1 MRAKGEQSFQH
12 PLILYSTNTR
22 IAHMIAKHYYNNLHY
37 AWCSP
42 FSGSPIQNAFDRVE
56 PPSSSPLRIYRS
68 LHDDV
73 TAPDLHSDKISQNR
87 SGLIRGASAK
97 RQAGVI
103 DEDGAGDR
111 RRGRASRDQFL
122 SAVALCHTLRRG
134 RCTREAGSVGTASP
148 SVSEE
153 YIIESLPRAFFD
165 IVVLP
170 L

>member
-1 MRAKGEQSFQH
+1 
-12 PLILYSTNTR
+12 
-22 IAHMIAKHYYNNLHY
+22 MIAKHYYDDLHFV
-37 AWCSP
+37 WCSP
-42 FSGSPIQNAFDRVE
+42 FSGSPTQSAFDRVE

-73 TAPDLHSDKISQNR
+73 TALDLHSDKIRQNR

-103 DEDGAGDR
+103 DETTERAIVAVIERAEVGFFQPWLYVIPYATVAGLAKPVPVEQ
-111 RRGRASRDQFL
+111 RAHPFSQ
-122 SAVALCHTLRRG
+122 
-134 RCTREAGSVGTASP
+134 
-148 SVSEE
+148 E
-153 YIIESLPRAFFD
+153 YLVEKLPRACFD

>member
-1 MRAKGEQSFQH
+1 MQH

-22 IAHMIAKHYYNNLHY
+22 IAHMIAKHYYNDLHY
-37 AWCSP
+37 VWCSP
-42 FSGSPIQNAFDRVE
+42 FSGSPTQNVFDRVE

-103 DEDGAGDR
+103 DEKTE
-111 RRGRASRDQFL
+111 RAIV
-122 SAVALCHTLRRG
+122 AVVERAEINFFQPWLYVIPYAAAAALAKPVPMEQRAH
-134 RCTREAGSVGTASP
+134 P
-148 SVSEE
+148 FSEE